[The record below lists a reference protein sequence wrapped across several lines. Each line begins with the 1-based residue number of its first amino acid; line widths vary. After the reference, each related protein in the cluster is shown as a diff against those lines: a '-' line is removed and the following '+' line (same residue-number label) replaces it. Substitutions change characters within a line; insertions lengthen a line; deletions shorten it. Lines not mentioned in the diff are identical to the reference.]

1 MSVELLPQWKIRNG
15 VEKKKKRRDISIVSH
30 LEPSLIAAR
39 NLYKSASRNLV
50 ILLRG
55 KGVGCASFVA
65 PFFFLSLLLSLSY
78 FLRVA
83 FLKKKNFKVKKQ
95 NKKQGTLMCIP
106 YNVVMI
112 APVNSIDCQSDL

>member
-65 PFFFLSLLLSLSY
+65 PFFFVTSFIALL
-78 FLRVA
+78 FPARCV
-83 FLKKKNFKVKKQ
+83 FEEKNLKLKNKTK
-95 NKKQGTLMCIP
+95 NKGP
-106 YNVVMI
+106 
-112 APVNSIDCQSDL
+112 

>member
-1 MSVELLPQWKIRNG
+1 MGW
-15 VEKKKKRRDISIVSH
+15 KKKEKRRDISIVSH
-30 LEPSLIAAR
+30 LEPSLITAR

-65 PFFFLSLLLSLSY
+65 PFFFFVTSFIALLFPARCVFEEKNLK
-78 FLRVA
+78 
-83 FLKKKNFKVKKQ
+83 LKKNK
-95 NKKQGTLMCIP
+95 KKQGTLMCIP